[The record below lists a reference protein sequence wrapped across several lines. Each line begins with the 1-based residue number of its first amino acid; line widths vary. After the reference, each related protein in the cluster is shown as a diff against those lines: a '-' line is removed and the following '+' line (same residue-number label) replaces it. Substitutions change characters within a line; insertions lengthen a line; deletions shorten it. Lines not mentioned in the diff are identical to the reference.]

1 MLSPRIG
8 DVVCKLLGCSSVWL
22 YRDNLSRSRSRSLSR
37 SRSRSLSRS
46 LSLSLSRSL
55 SRSLSL
61 SRSRSLSLSRSLTTH
76 HSPLTLTTRHSPLN
90 LQPQPQPQPKPQPQ
104 LHPNPNQVRLYHD
117 NVLSRAPG
125 SAPTRWHCDDGPAGY
140 MAVGGPQVGRG

>member
-1 MLSPRIG
+1 MLSPPGIG
-8 DVVCKLLGCSSVWL
+8 DVVCKLFGCSSVWL
-22 YRDNLSRSRSRSLSR
+22 YHDN
-37 SRSRSLSRS
+37 

-55 SRSLSL
+55 SRS
-61 SRSRSLSLSRSLTTH
+61 RSLSLTTH
-76 HSPLTLTTRHSPLN
+76 HSPLN

-104 LHPNPNQVRLYHD
+104 LHPDPNQVRLYHD

-140 MAVGGPQVGRG
+140 MAVDGPQVVEDRWIVRWMGG

>member
-1 MLSPRIG
+1 MCAACALQVIALSQSVTKGATRRLQKPFAY
-8 DVVCKLLGCSSVWL
+8 VSSR
-22 YRDNLSRSRSRSLSR
+22 YGTG
-37 SRSRSLSRS
+37 
-46 LSLSLSRSL
+46 LSLA
-55 SRSLSL
+55 
-61 SRSRSLSLSRSLTTH
+61 TH
-76 HSPLTLTTRHSPLN
+76 HSPLN

-140 MAVGGPQVGRG
+140 MAVGGPQVGGG

>member
-22 YRDNLSRSRSRSLSR
+22 YRDNLSRSRSRSLS
-37 SRSRSLSRS
+37 
-46 LSLSLSRSL
+46 
-55 SRSLSL
+55 
-61 SRSRSLSLSRSLTTH
+61 LSLSRSLTTH

-90 LQPQPQPQPKPQPQ
+90 LQPHPQPQ